1 MAGLTILLAAM
12 LAHAGETTSVTV
24 QLQLLSFPAG
34 AQPVALTTW
43 LGEDRTM
50 QLVDDGSITMDK
62 AGDGVF
68 VGRWTGDDVRV
79 LPVRLGLRSSTGT
92 VTTLGA
98 FNEVVGAGENDF
110 AYAVS
115 SETPPTVR
123 RVAAAWSSRSAEA
136 ADLARVGAA
145 IGWAGLVL
153 GYVAWLVGRSP
164 GSR

>member
-1 MAGLTILLAAM
+1 MLAAA
-12 LAHAGETTSVTV
+12 LAHAGESTSVNV
-24 QLQLLSFPAG
+24 QLQLKNFPAG

-43 LGEDRTM
+43 LGEDRTLA
-50 QLVDDGSITMDK
+50 LVDDGSVTMDK

-68 VGRWTGDDVRV
+68 VGRWTGDDVRL
-79 LPVRLGLRSSTGT
+79 LPIRLGLRSSTGT

-98 FNEVVGAGENDF
+98 FNEVVGTGENDF

-115 SETPPTVR
+115 SATPPAVR
-123 RVAAAWSSRSAEA
+123 RVASAWSSRSAEA

-145 IGWAGLVL
+145 IGWTALVL